1 MSEEKAKPSCMF
13 GIKDKTFIYVMC
25 MYTSSLTFTGSED
38 GSEEILFVTI
48 IKLGGKREK
57 RELKKKKETKL
68 GACVEVFIRLR

>member
-1 MSEEKAKPSCMF
+1 
-13 GIKDKTFIYVMC
+13 MC

-57 RELKKKKETKL
+57 RELKKKKRNKA
-68 GACVEVFIRLR
+68 GGMRGGFHKIKVNP